1 LACTAKVITD
11 ESMGFVQGAAF
22 RPGNYCALRALV
34 SQIQTELSRL
44 GPNDGGA
51 RY

>member
-1 LACTAKVITD
+1 
-11 ESMGFVQGAAF
+11 
-22 RPGNYCALRALV
+22 LV

-51 RY
+51 RYWSYTHDDFALGTTLCAWVREVLESVLSASR